1 VKDKHLKTTYSFYL
15 FN

>member
-1 VKDKHLKTTYSFYL
+1 VKDKHLKTTHSFYL